1 MEVNSMNARISFLC
15 FALAIGL
22 FCHVA
27 SADQWGCE
35 VLLCLSNPAG
45 PTAVKECEP
54 PIHRLWDR
62 LRDGH
67 EFPTCDMAK
76 DGKSSAYAKLGFNFF
91 DPCPAGM
98 RPLARAE
105 RAILAAPTGGMRAAW
120 KSASVS
126 DVLTGIGDGEGYSFS
141 DRYAKPTPLVCV
153 GNQIGMTSISPDG
166 RSWIRVSVY
175 DRVTTLRPQ
184 ASPRIIDVYIND
196 ALFRRV
202 RW

>member
-1 MEVNSMNARISFLC
+1 MNARLWCLC

-22 FCHVA
+22 SSHIA
-27 SADQWGCE
+27 WADQWGCE

-54 PIHRLWDR
+54 PIHRLWDH

-91 DPCPAGM
+91 DPCPPGT
-98 RPLARAE
+98 RPLAQGE
-105 RAILAAPTGGMRAAW
+105 RAVQATMGGGVRAAW
-120 KSASVS
+120 KFANVS
-126 DVLTGIGDGEGYSFS
+126 EVLTGIGDGEGYSFS
-141 DRYAKPTPLVCV
+141 DRYAKPMPLVCV
-153 GNQIGMTSISPDG
+153 GNQVGTTSVSPDG
-166 RSWIRVSVY
+166 RSWFRVSVY

-184 ASPRIIDVYIND
+184 ASQRIIDVYIND

>member
-1 MEVNSMNARISFLC
+1 MNARLWCLC
-15 FALAIGL
+15 FALVIGL
-22 FCHVA
+22 SSYVA

-54 PIHRLWDR
+54 PIHRLWDH
-62 LRDGH
+62 LWDGY
-67 EFPTCDMAK
+67 EFPTCEMAK

-91 DPCPAGM
+91 DPCPPRM
-98 RPLARAE
+98 RPLARVE
-105 RAILAAPTGGMRAAW
+105 RAVQATMGGGMRAAW

-126 DVLTGIGDGEGYSFS
+126 AVSTGIGDGERYSFRN
-141 DRYAKPTPLVCV
+141 RYVRPMPLVCV
-153 GNQIGMTSISPDG
+153 GNQVGTTSESPDG
-166 RSWIRVSVY
+166 RSWFRVSVY
-175 DRVTTLRPQ
+175 DRVTILRPQ
-184 ASPRIIDVYIND
+184 ASPRIIDVFING

>member
-1 MEVNSMNARISFLC
+1 MNVRLWCFC

-22 FCHVA
+22 TSHAV

-54 PIHRLWDR
+54 PIHRLWNH

-67 EFPTCDMAK
+67 EFPTCDTAK

-91 DPCPAGM
+91 DPCPAGT
-98 RPLARAE
+98 RPLAQGE
-105 RAILAAPTGGMRAAW
+105 RAVQATMGGGVRAAW

-141 DRYAKPTPLVCV
+141 DRYARPMPLVCV
-153 GNQIGMTSISPDG
+153 GNQVATTSVSPDG
-166 RSWIRVSVY
+166 RSWFRVSVY

-184 ASPRIIDVYIND
+184 ASPRIIDVFMND
-196 ALFRRV
+196 TLYRRI

>member
-1 MEVNSMNARISFLC
+1 MNARLWCLC

-22 FCHVA
+22 TSHVA

-54 PIHRLWDR
+54 PIHRLRDH

-91 DPCPAGM
+91 DPCPAGT
-98 RPLARAE
+98 RPLALGE
-105 RAILAAPTGGMRAAW
+105 RAVQATMGGGTRTSW
-120 KSASVS
+120 KPASVS

-141 DRYAKPTPLVCV
+141 DRYARTMPLVCV
-153 GNQIGMTSISPDG
+153 GNQITTTSISPDG
-166 RSWIRVSVY
+166 RSRFRVSVY
-175 DRVTTLRPQ
+175 DRVTTFRPHG
-184 ASPRIIDVYIND
+184 SPRIIDVYIND

>member
-1 MEVNSMNARISFLC
+1 MNIRTYCLIS
-15 FALAIGL
+15 ALVIGL
-22 FCHVA
+22 SSHQV

-54 PIHRLWDR
+54 PIHRLWDH

-76 DGKSSAYAKLGFNFF
+76 DGKSRAYAKQGFNFF
-91 DPCPAGM
+91 DPCPPGTRA
-98 RPLARAE
+98 LARGE
-105 RAILAAPTGGMRAAW
+105 RAVHAQSTGGMRAAW
-120 KSASVS
+120 KPATVS
-126 DVLTGIGDGEGYSFS
+126 EVKMGIGDGEGYSFS
-141 DRYAKPTPLVCV
+141 DRYIKPMPLVCV
-153 GNQIGMTSISPDG
+153 GNHVGTTSVSPDG
-166 RSWIRVSVY
+166 RSWFRVSVF

-184 ASPRIIDVYIND
+184 GSPQIIDVFIND

>member
-1 MEVNSMNARISFLC
+1 MSARISYLC
-15 FALAIGL
+15 FALVIGL
-22 FCHVA
+22 TCHTV

-45 PTAVKECEP
+45 PTGVKECEP
-54 PIHRLWDR
+54 PIHRLWDH

-91 DPCPAGM
+91 DPCPAGT
-98 RPLARAE
+98 RPLAPGE
-105 RAILAAPTGGMRAAW
+105 RAVQATMGGGMRAAW
-120 KSASVS
+120 KSTSIS
-126 DVLTGIGDGEGYSFS
+126 EVLTGIGDGAGYSFS
-141 DRYAKPTPLVCV
+141 DRYAKPMPLVCV
-153 GNQIGMTSISPDG
+153 GNQVGTTSVSPDG
-166 RSWIRVSVY
+166 RSWFRVSVY
-175 DRVTTLRPQ
+175 DRVTLLRLQ
-184 ASPRIIDVYIND
+184 SSPRIIDVFIND

>member
-1 MEVNSMNARISFLC
+1 MNVQLSCLIFVLS
-15 FALAIGL
+15 IGV
-22 FCHVA
+22 FSRAA

-54 PIHRLWDR
+54 PIHRLWDH

-67 EFPTCDMAK
+67 EFPACDMAK

-91 DPCPAGM
+91 DPCPAGT
-98 RPLARAE
+98 RPLARGE
-105 RAILAAPTGGMRAAW
+105 RAVQAGPSGGIRASW
-120 KSASVS
+120 KPASVS
-126 DVLTGIGDGEGYSFS
+126 EVLTGIGDGAGDSFS
-141 DRYAKPTPLVCV
+141 DRDAKPMPLVCV
-153 GNQIGMTSISPDG
+153 GNRIGTTSASPDG
-166 RSWIRVSVY
+166 RSWFRVSVY

-184 ASPRIIDVYIND
+184 ASPRIIDVFIND

>member
-1 MEVNSMNARISFLC
+1 MNARLWCLC

-22 FCHVA
+22 SSYAA

-54 PIHRLWDR
+54 PIRRLWDH
-62 LRDGH
+62 LRDGN

-76 DGKSSAYAKLGFNFF
+76 DGKASAFAKPGFNFF
-91 DPCPAGM
+91 DPCPLGT
-98 RPLARAE
+98 RPLAQGKHAVQ
-105 RAILAAPTGGMRAAW
+105 ATMGGGVRAAW

-141 DRYAKPTPLVCV
+141 DRYARPMPLVCV

-166 RSWIRVSVY
+166 RSWFRVSVY
-175 DRVTTLRPQ
+175 DRVTMLRPQ
-184 ASPRIIDVYIND
+184 ASPQIIDVFMND
-196 ALFRRV
+196 TLYRRI

>member
-1 MEVNSMNARISFLC
+1 MNVRLWCLC

-22 FCHVA
+22 SSHAV

-54 PIHRLWDR
+54 PIHRLWDH

-91 DPCPAGM
+91 DPCPSGTH
-98 RPLARAE
+98 PLAQGKHAVQ
-105 RAILAAPTGGMRAAW
+105 ATMGGGVRAAW

-126 DVLTGIGDGEGYSFS
+126 EVRTGIGDGERYSFS
-141 DRYAKPTPLVCV
+141 DRYARPMPLVCV
-153 GNQIGMTSISPDG
+153 GNQVGTTSVSPDG
-166 RSWIRVSVY
+166 RLWFRVSVY
-175 DRVTTLRPQ
+175 DRVTMLRPQ

>member
-1 MEVNSMNARISFLC
+1 MNARIWCLC
-15 FALAIGL
+15 FALVIGL
-22 FCHVA
+22 SSRAA

-54 PIHRLWDR
+54 PIHRLWDH

-76 DGKSSAYAKLGFNFF
+76 DGKSSAYAKQGFNFF
-91 DPCPAGM
+91 DPCPPGT
-98 RPLARAE
+98 RPLAQGKHAVQ
-105 RAILAAPTGGMRAAW
+105 ATMGGGVRAAW

-141 DRYAKPTPLVCV
+141 DRYARPMPLVCV
-153 GNQIGMTSISPDG
+153 GNQVGTTSVSPDG

>member
-1 MEVNSMNARISFLC
+1 MNARISYLC
-15 FALAIGL
+15 FALVIAL
-22 FCHVA
+22 SSHVA

-54 PIHRLWDR
+54 PIHRLWDH

-67 EFPTCDMAK
+67 EFPSCDMSK

-91 DPCPAGM
+91 DPCPPGM
-98 RPLARAE
+98 RALARGE
-105 RAILAAPTGGMRAAW
+105 RAVQATMGGGMRAAW
-120 KSASVS
+120 KSANVS
-126 DVLTGIGDGEGYSFS
+126 EVVTGIGDGEGDSFS
-141 DRYAKPTPLVCV
+141 DRYVKPMPLVCV
-153 GNQIGMTSISPDG
+153 GNAVGTTSVSPDG
-166 RSWIRVSVY
+166 RSWFRVSVY
-175 DRVTTLRPQ
+175 DRVLALRPQ
-184 ASPRIIDVYIND
+184 VSPRIIDVYIND

>member
-1 MEVNSMNARISFLC
+1 MNARLWCLC
-15 FALAIGL
+15 FALVIGL
-22 FCHVA
+22 SSHVA

-54 PIHRLWDR
+54 PIHRLWDH

-76 DGKSSAYAKLGFNFF
+76 DGKSSANAKLGLNFF
-91 DPCPAGM
+91 DPCPSGTRA
-98 RPLARAE
+98 LARGE
-105 RAILAAPTGGMRAAW
+105 RAVQATMGGGRRAAW
-120 KSASVS
+120 KSASFS
-126 DVLTGIGDGEGYSFS
+126 DVLTGIGDGEGYSFRG
-141 DRYAKPTPLVCV
+141 RYAKPMPLVCV
-153 GNQIGMTSISPDG
+153 GNHVGTTSVSPDG
-166 RSWIRVSVY
+166 RLWFRVSVY
-175 DRVTTLRPQ
+175 DRVTTLRPHG
-184 ASPRIIDVYIND
+184 SPRIIDVYIND

>member
-1 MEVNSMNARISFLC
+1 MAMNIRFYYLVS
-15 FALAIGL
+15 ALVIGL
-22 FCHVA
+22 PSHQV

-54 PIHRLWDR
+54 PIHRLWDH

-76 DGKSSAYAKLGFNFF
+76 DGKHNAHAKLGFNYF
-91 DPCPAGM
+91 DPCPPGTRA
-98 RPLARAE
+98 LARGE
-105 RAILAAPTGGMRAAW
+105 RAVQATMGGGMRAAW
-120 KSASVS
+120 KPATVS
-126 DVLTGIGDGEGYSFS
+126 ELMMGIGDGEGYSFS
-141 DRYAKPTPLVCV
+141 DRYAKPMPLVCV
-153 GNQIGMTSISPDG
+153 GNQVGMTSISPDG
-166 RSWIRVSVY
+166 RSWFRVSVY

-184 ASPRIIDVYIND
+184 RSPRIIDVFIND